1 VTAGPQ
7 AAQSQLFQRT
17 IDALGRGHVGAVTA
31 IHDGPDGEA
40 SCCGHRQVAGG
51 RRPCS
56 GRRCYVQDR
65 LHHQDFHRPGTRT
78 DRGRRTAV
86 ARHTG
91 PRGCCQPVGPSHP
104 GMVSISHRGAPGAAH
119 LRPAALSARSKS
131 AGRLGRRYAGRGS
144 VRADQHAGPAQEL
157 SRTRLRTGQAHYARR
172 LEIC

>member
-7 AAQSQLFQRT
+7 AAQSPLFQRT
-17 IDALGRGHVGAVTA
+17 IAALGRRHVGAVAA
-31 IHDGPDGEA
+31 IHDGADGEPLVGGIGRLRA
-40 SCCGHRQVAGG
+40 AGGPAPGADATFEIGSITKTFTALALAQTVVAG
-51 RRPCS
+51 
-56 GRRCYVQDR
+56 R
-65 LHHQDFHRPGTRT
+65 LSLDTPV
-78 DRGRRTAV
+78 RGAAASRW
-86 ARHTG
+86 G
-91 PRGCCQPVGPSHP
+91 PPIPEWCRY
-104 GMVSISHRGAPGAAH
+104 HRGAPGAAH